1 MYKSREEWLA
11 ENKRGVEAE
20 NELLKRCY
28 DTITANI
35 CDGPQFPWSP
45 CRCIC
50 PGTGNFDGIWNWD
63 SAFHSIG
70 VSRWDTELAMEG
82 LLGFMKFQKP
92 DGMFPDVIWNS
103 GDIENRFTKPPVL
116 AAASAIVYKRCGD
129 KKFLEKVYPK
139 LISAESFWTENR
151 CMDGMFYYDSEDKGE
166 KDYLKHVMFE
176 SGWDNSVRWDK
187 TITDLWP
194 IDLNCFAVAE
204 YKALSF
210 IAGELGLTEASGD
223 WAEKAQKLT
232 VLINERLWDSKNQY
246 YADAN
251 RFTGEVSDVLSPASF
266 MPLFI
271 NIAGREQAAAMA
283 KLAQTR
289 FCGKMPTVTYDNP
302 EYSNDYWRGPMWLN
316 VAFFA
321 ARGLKNYGFEVA
333 DKIRDFVI
341 EMCSEEK
348 SGIYENYDS
357 INKKGLCCDHFS
369 WSCVFIIEFILN
381 MEKNPTLF

>member
-11 ENKRGVEAE
+11 ENRRGIAE
-20 NELLKRCY
+20 EDELLERCY

-35 CDGPQFPWSP
+35 CAGQQFPWSP
-45 CRCIC
+45 YRCIC

-63 SAFHSIG
+63 SGFHSIG
-70 VSRWDTELAMEG
+70 VSRWDTELAKEG
-82 LLGFMKFQKP
+82 LLGFMKFQKS
-92 DGMFPDVIWNS
+92 DGMFPDVIWNT
-103 GDIENRFTKPPVL
+103 GAIEDRFTKPPVF
-116 AAASAIVYKRCGD
+116 AAASAVVYKRCGD
-129 KKFLEKVYPK
+129 KDFLEQVYPK
-139 LISAESFWTENR
+139 LVFAETFWTKNR
-151 CMDGMFYYDSEDKGE
+151 CMDGMFYYDSQDKGE

-204 YKALSF
+204 YRALGF
-210 IAGELGLTEASGD
+210 IAGELGLPKAAAE

-232 VLINERLWDSKNQY
+232 ALINERLWDEENQY

-251 RFTGEVSDVLSPASF
+251 RFTGEISDVLSPASF

-271 NIAGREQAAAMA
+271 NIASADQAAAMA

-289 FCGKMPTVTYDNP
+289 FCGKMPTVTYDNRG
-302 EYSNDYWRGPMWLN
+302 YSNDYWRGPMWLN
-316 VAFFA
+316 VAYFA
-321 ARGLKNYGFEVA
+321 ARGLKNYGFDAA

-341 EMCSEEK
+341 DMCSGEK
-348 SGIYENYDS
+348 GGIYENYDS
-357 INKKGLCCDHFS
+357 VNKKGLCCDHFS
-369 WSCVFIIEFILN
+369 WSSVFIIEFILN
-381 MEKNPTLF
+381 MQ